1 MLSFFPFMNT
11 FSSVHCIQRHK
22 SNIWYLMLAKL
33 SGREAFCTIIV
44 VRLCR
49 RPDPVSSARDEEE
62 TLLSL
67 AQSASPCDH
76 FYLFAYVRLQL
87 VLSDC
92 EKSLQCTSYMLPL
105 LNLNTFQ
112 MPVNAGCIG
121 LKVFGQKRPIDLKEI
136 SNLSPFQELMWLS
149 NQRVLGEKC

>member
-1 MLSFFPFMNT
+1 M
-11 FSSVHCIQRHK
+11 Q
-22 SNIWYLMLAKL
+22 
-33 SGREAFCTIIV
+33 AFCTIIV
-44 VRLCR
+44 VRLCG
-49 RPDPVSSARDEEE
+49 RPDPVSSARDGEE

-67 AQSASPCDH
+67 SQSASPCDH

-112 MPVNAGCIG
+112 TPGKGLSFLIIHAGCINF
-121 LKVFGQKRPIDLKEI
+121 KVSGQKCPIDLHLQCI
-136 SNLSPFQELMWLS
+136 
-149 NQRVLGEKC
+149 

>member
-1 MLSFFPFMNT
+1 M
-11 FSSVHCIQRHK
+11 
-22 SNIWYLMLAKL
+22 
-33 SGREAFCTIIV
+33 
-44 VRLCR
+44 VRLCG

-67 AQSASPCDH
+67 TQSASPCDH

-112 MPVNAGCIG
+112 MPVKVLYFLIIRAGCIG
-121 LKVFGQKRPIDLKEI
+121 FKVFGQRRPIDLKEI
-136 SNLSPFQELMWLS
+136 SNLSPFQELM
-149 NQRVLGEKC
+149 